1 MNKLIILFFA
11 MIVMMSCKKEESVF
25 EGIYTNLSFVLR
37 DSKTKKAIN
46 MQENETVPRFYYM
59 NKGVKKYIDGYND
72 EGTRWML
79 PDLDEGANSVRWT
92 TYYCSF
98 PNKPQSEY
106 QGGFISERVV
116 TVSYRDKVE
125 TFGLE
130 WKGKDLGKVSIVFS
144 GTDQY
149 GSPIIKD
156 AKFNNLKTEK
166 ELSICPNAFIFDVE
180 L

>member
-1 MNKLIILFFA
+1 
-11 MIVMMSCKKEESVF
+11 MIVILSCKKEESIF
-25 EGIYTNLSFVLR
+25 EDTTVGAPDPFVRLSFVLR
-37 DSKTKKAIN
+37 DIKTQKAIN

-79 PDLDEGANSVRWT
+79 PDLREGANSVRWISD
-92 TYYCSF
+92 CSF

-106 QGGFISERVV
+106 QGAFTNARVV

-130 WKGKDLGKVSIVFS
+130 WKGKDLGKVSIIFN

-149 GSPIIKD
+149 GRLIIKD